1 MGMTP
6 EFLANLKKAT
16 ENFKGKG
23 DYAKL
28 ISKAGEFYDFD
39 IDIVSPDPN
48 QPRKNFD
55 EAALQELADDL
66 KKNGL
71 IQPIVVREDPDN
83 VGKFIVVAGE
93 RRLKAAKL
101 AGFKKIRSILS
112 TYDNSQLGYVQIAE
126 NAKRDNLKFYEM
138 AEFIV
143 SRADAGEKQ
152 ADIAEKLGTS
162 KSQVNLYMIWKV
174 APEFLKNAK
183 DHFSSIRTF
192 YDITK
197 LADEFSDEVKSFIE
211 NANGEI
217 SRADITSLK
226 KSLTEPNDTEDIS
239 DSENQ
244 SSEFEITPDED
255 NANSIETD
263 ISRESFAEPP
273 ANASDYDTDDTVDE
287 TAEDAADDTED
298 ESIDDAITDDF
309 SSDDSAESVENSNSA
324 PAFQDEAFSGVDTSF
339 NESEETSSD
348 TDFETETK
356 SKKLKHPVFVGTFD
370 GREAEIVMEMPST
383 DGMVKIKYEDG
394 SLDEVLCENF
404 ILNRIYES

>member
-6 EFLANLKKAT
+6 EYIANLKKKADA
-16 ENFKGKG
+16 FKNRS

-28 ISKAGEFYDFD
+28 TSKSGSFYDFD
-39 IDIVSPDPN
+39 VDIISPDPN

-71 IQPIVVREDPDN
+71 IQPIVVRDDPDN

-101 AGFKKIRSILS
+101 TGFKKIRSILS

-143 SRADAGEKQ
+143 SRSDAGEKQ
-152 ADIAEKLGTS
+152 AGIAEKLGLS
-162 KSQVNLYMIWKV
+162 KTRISEYMSWRD
-174 APEFLKNAK
+174 APSFFKESKEKFPSMRA
-183 DHFSSIRTF
+183 F
-192 YDITK
+192 YDLVK
-197 LADEFSDEVKSFIE
+197 LYAEYPSEVTEFINKAES
-211 NANGEI
+211 I
-217 SRADITSLK
+217 SKVDITTLK
-226 KSLTEPNDTEDIS
+226 KKLTEPASEKSETNT
-239 DSENQ
+239 SENDN
-244 SSEFEITPDED
+244 SEIQNPSFEITSDDSEEEPT
-255 NANSIETD
+255 SIETD
-263 ISRESFAEPP
+263 STEDPFVEP
-273 ANASDYDTDDTVDE
+273 ANASDYESEGTLDE
-287 TAEDAADDTED
+287 SAEDAADD
-298 ESIDDAITDDF
+298 F
-309 SSDDSAESVENSNSA
+309 SSEDSAESAEISNSA

-356 SKKLKHPVFVGTFD
+356 SKKLKHPVFVGTVD
-370 GREAEIVMEMPST
+370 GREAEIVMEIPTT
-383 DGMVKIKYEDG
+383 DGMVKVKYEDG

>member
-143 SRADAGEKQ
+143 SRSDAGEKQ

-162 KSQVNLYMIWKV
+162 KSQVNLYMIWKD
-174 APEFLKNAK
+174 APELLKDAK
-183 DHFSSIRTF
+183 DKFNAIRAF
-192 YDITK
+192 YDAVK
-197 LADEFSDEVKSFIE
+197 LYEEYPDEISDFIE
-211 NANGEI
+211 KNENI
-217 SRADITSLK
+217 SKSDITSLK
-226 KSLTEPNDTEDIS
+226 KSLTEPNTAVESS
-239 DSENQ
+239 DSEIQNP
-244 SSEFEITPDED
+244 SFEITSDDSEED
-255 NANSIETD
+255 PTSLENDSTGDSFE
-263 ISRESFAEPP
+263 ES
-273 ANASDYDTDDTVDE
+273 ANASDYE
-287 TAEDAADDTED
+287 SDDTED
-298 ESIDDAITDDF
+298 ESIDDATTDDF
-309 SSDDSAESVENSNSA
+309 SSDDSAESAEISNSV
-324 PAFQDEAFSGVDTSF
+324 PTFQDEAFSGVDTSIDGS
-339 NESEETSSD
+339 ESEIPSD

-356 SKKLKHPVFVGTFD
+356 SKKLKHPVFVGTVD
-370 GREAEIVMEMPST
+370 GREAEIVMELPTT
-383 DGMVKIKYEDG
+383 DGMVKVKYEDG

>member
-143 SRADAGEKQ
+143 SRSDAGEKQ
-152 ADIAEKLGTS
+152 ADIAEKLGLS
-162 KSQVNLYMIWKV
+162 KTKLSEFMIWKD
-174 APEFLKNAK
+174 APELLKDAKEKFNA
-183 DHFSSIRTF
+183 IRAF
-192 YDITK
+192 YDAVK
-197 LADEFSDEVKSFIE
+197 LYEEHPDEISDFIE
-211 NANGEI
+211 KNENI
-217 SRADITSLK
+217 SKSDISNFRK
-226 KSLTEPNDTEDIS
+226 KLTEPNTAVESS
-239 DSENQ
+239 DSEIQNP
-244 SSEFEITPDED
+244 SFEITSDDSEED
-255 NANSIETD
+255 PTSLENDSTGDSFE
-263 ISRESFAEPP
+263 ES
-273 ANASDYDTDDTVDE
+273 ANASDYE
-287 TAEDAADDTED
+287 SDDTED

-324 PAFQDEAFSGVDTSF
+324 PAFQDEAFSGVDTSIDGS
-339 NESEETSSD
+339 ESEIPSD
-348 TDFETETK
+348 TDFESETK
-356 SKKLKHPVFVGTFD
+356 SKKLKHPVFVGTVD
-370 GREAEIVMEMPST
+370 GREAEIVMELPTT
-383 DGMVKIKYEDG
+383 DGMVKVKYEDG

>member
-6 EFLANLKKAT
+6 EYIANLKKKADA
-16 ENFKGKG
+16 FKNRS

-28 ISKAGEFYDFD
+28 TSKSGSFYDFD
-39 IDIVSPDPN
+39 VDIISPDPN

-71 IQPIVVREDPDN
+71 IQPIVVRDDPDN

-152 ADIAEKLGTS
+152 ADIAEKLGLS
-162 KSQVNLYMIWKV
+162 KTKVSEFMVWKD
-174 APEFLKNAK
+174 APDFLKDAK
-183 DHFSSIRTF
+183 EHFSSIRTF
-192 YDITK
+192 YDIAK
-197 LADEFSDEVKSFIE
+197 LTDEFANEVKSFIE
-211 NANGEI
+211 DSTGEI
-217 SRADITSLK
+217 SRADISSLK
-226 KSLTEPNDTEDIS
+226 KKLTEPNTAVESS
-239 DSENQ
+239 DSEIQNP
-244 SSEFEITPDED
+244 SFEITSDDSEEEPTSLENDSTGDSFE
-255 NANSIETD
+255 
-263 ISRESFAEPP
+263 ES
-273 ANASDYDTDDTVDE
+273 ANASDYE
-287 TAEDAADDTED
+287 SDDTE
-298 ESIDDAITDDF
+298 ESSETTTDDF
-309 SSDDSAESVENSNSA
+309 SSDDSAESVENSNLD
-324 PAFQDEAFSGVDTSF
+324 PAFQDEAFSGVDTSI
-339 NESEETSSD
+339 NESESESLAD

-356 SKKLKHPVFVGTFD
+356 SKKLKHPVFVGTVD
-370 GREAEIVMEMPST
+370 GREAEIVMEMPTT
-383 DGMVKIKYEDG
+383 DGMVKVKYEDG

>member
-55 EAALQELADDL
+55 EVALQELADDL

-174 APEFLKNAK
+174 APDYLKDIK
-183 DHFSSIRTF
+183 ERFVSIRTF
-192 YDITK
+192 YEITK
-197 LADEFSDEVKSFIE
+197 LSENFPDEVKSFIATEEGELGRDDVAALKKKLTAPDTETNSAE
-211 NANGEI
+211 NSEPEVLNPAFENTAET
-217 SRADITSLK
+217 SDDEDSTSL
-226 KSLTEPNDTEDIS
+226 ENDSTG
-239 DSENQ
+239 DS
-244 SSEFEITPDED
+244 FEE
-255 NANSIETD
+255 
-263 ISRESFAEPP
+263 P
-273 ANASDYDTDDTVDE
+273 ANASDYESEGTLDE
-287 TAEDAADDTED
+287 SAEDAADD
-298 ESIDDAITDDF
+298 
-309 SSDDSAESVENSNSA
+309 SSFPDWEP
-324 PAFQDEAFSGVDTSF
+324 PAYQDEAFSGVDTSF

-356 SKKLKHPVFVGTFD
+356 SKKLKHPVFVGTVD
-370 GREAEIVMEMPST
+370 GREAEIVMEMPTT
-383 DGMVKIKYEDG
+383 DGMVKVKYEDG

>member
-162 KSQVNLYMIWKV
+162 KSQVNLYMIWKD
-174 APEFLKNAK
+174 APELLKNAK
-183 DHFSSIRTF
+183 DKFNAIRAF
-192 YDITK
+192 YDAVK
-197 LADEFSDEVKSFIE
+197 LYEEHPD
-211 NANGEI
+211 EI
-217 SRADITSLK
+217 SDFVENNETISKSDISNFRKEIAAETENQNTDDIFDSESQNQAFESTSDDE
-226 KSLTEPNDTEDIS
+226 SLNSETDSSGESFVESDNSSDYESNEDIDVTTEDFS
-239 DSENQ
+239 TE
-244 SSEFEITPDED
+244 
-255 NANSIETD
+255 
-263 ISRESFAEPP
+263 
-273 ANASDYDTDDTVDE
+273 Y
-287 TAEDAADDTED
+287 ADG
-298 ESIDDAITDDF
+298 I
-309 SSDDSAESVENSNSA
+309 SNSE
-324 PAFQDEAFSGVDTSF
+324 QDEAFSDVDASY
-339 NESEETSSD
+339 ESESESLSD
-348 TDFETETK
+348 TDFGAETK
-356 SKKLKHPVFVGTFD
+356 SKKMKHPVLVGTVD
-370 GREAEIVMEMPST
+370 GREAEIVMEMPTT

-394 SLDEVLCENF
+394 SFDEVLCENF

>member
-1 MGMTP
+1 MSMTP
-6 EFLANLKKAT
+6 DHLANLKKSI

-28 ISKAGEFYDFD
+28 TSKSGSFYDFD
-39 IDIVSPDPN
+39 VDIISPDPN

-55 EAALQELADDL
+55 ETALQELADDL

-71 IQPIVVREDPDN
+71 IQPIVVRDDPDN

-112 TYDNSQLGYVQIAE
+112 TYESSQLGYVQIAE

-162 KSQVNLYMIWKV
+162 KSQVNLYMIWKD
-174 APEFLKNAK
+174 APELLKDAK
-183 DHFSSIRTF
+183 DKFNAIRAF
-192 YDITK
+192 YDAVK
-197 LADEFSDEVKSFIE
+197 LYEEHPDEISDFIE
-211 NANGEI
+211 KNENI
-217 SRADITSLK
+217 SKSDISNFRK
-226 KSLTEPNDTEDIS
+226 KLTEQNTAVESS
-239 DSENQ
+239 DSEAQNVAQ
-244 SSEFEITPDED
+244 LFEISSDVKDSTSLENDSTE
-255 NANSIETD
+255 NSFE
-263 ISRESFAEPP
+263 EP
-273 ANASDYDTDDTVDE
+273 ANASDYE
-287 TAEDAADDTED
+287 SDDTEE
-298 ESIDDAITDDF
+298 ESSEATTDDF
-309 SSDDSAESVENSNSA
+309 SSDDSAESAEISNSA
-324 PAFQDEAFSGVDTSF
+324 PTFQDEAFSGVDTSI
-339 NESEETSSD
+339 NESESESLAD
-348 TDFETETK
+348 TDFDSETK
-356 SKKLKHPVFVGTFD
+356 SKKLKHPVFVGTVD
-370 GREAEIVMEMPST
+370 GREAEIVMEMPTT
-383 DGMVKIKYEDG
+383 DGMVKVKYEDG

>member
-6 EFLANLKKAT
+6 EYIANLKKKADA
-16 ENFKGKG
+16 FKNRS

-28 ISKAGEFYDFD
+28 TSKSGSFYDFD
-39 IDIVSPDPN
+39 VDIISPDPN

-71 IQPIVVREDPDN
+71 IQPIVVRDDPDN

-152 ADIAEKLGTS
+152 ADIAEKLGISKTRTS
-162 KSQVNLYMIWKV
+162 EYMSWRD
-174 APEFLKNAK
+174 APPFFKESKEKFPSMRA
-183 DHFSSIRTF
+183 F
-192 YDITK
+192 YDLVK
-197 LADEFSDEVKSFIE
+197 LYAEYPVAVADFINQSE
-211 NANGEI
+211 SI
-217 SRADITSLK
+217 SKVDITALK
-226 KSLTEPNDTEDIS
+226 KKLTEPDTEEKS
-239 DSENQ
+239 TDSEVQNPA
-244 SSEFEITPDED
+244 FEITSNDSEEGSTSLD
-255 NANSIETD
+255 NDSTGDSFE
-263 ISRESFAEPP
+263 ES
-273 ANASDYDTDDTVDE
+273 ANASDYE
-287 TAEDAADDTED
+287 SDDTE
-298 ESIDDAITDDF
+298 ESSETTTDDF
-309 SSDDSAESVENSNSA
+309 SSDDSAESAEISNSV
-324 PAFQDEAFSGVDTSF
+324 PTFQDEAFSGVDTSI
-339 NESEETSSD
+339 NESESESLAD
-348 TDFETETK
+348 TDYDSETK
-356 SKKLKHPVFVGTFD
+356 SKKLKHPVFVGTVD
-370 GREAEIVMEMPST
+370 GREAEIVMEMPTT
-383 DGMVKIKYEDG
+383 DGMVKVKYEDG

>member
-143 SRADAGEKQ
+143 SRSDAGEKQ

-162 KSQVNLYMIWKV
+162 KSQVNLYMIWKD
-174 APEFLKNAK
+174 APELLKDAK
-183 DHFSSIRTF
+183 DKFNAIRAF
-192 YDITK
+192 YDAVK
-197 LADEFSDEVKSFIE
+197 LYEEYPDEISDFIE
-211 NANGEI
+211 KNENI
-217 SRADITSLK
+217 SKSDITSLK
-226 KSLTEPNDTEDIS
+226 KSLTEPNTAVESS
-239 DSENQ
+239 DSEIQNP
-244 SSEFEITPDED
+244 SFEITSDDSEED
-255 NANSIETD
+255 PTSLENDSTGDSFE
-263 ISRESFAEPP
+263 ES
-273 ANASDYDTDDTVDE
+273 ANASDYE
-287 TAEDAADDTED
+287 SDDTED
-298 ESIDDAITDDF
+298 ESIDDATTDDF
-309 SSDDSAESVENSNSA
+309 SSDDSAESAEISNSV
-324 PAFQDEAFSGVDTSF
+324 PTFQDEAFSGVDTSI
-339 NESEETSSD
+339 NESESESLTD

-356 SKKLKHPVFVGTFD
+356 SKKLKHPVFVGTVD
-370 GREAEIVMEMPST
+370 GREAEIVMEMPTT
-383 DGMVKIKYEDG
+383 DGMVKVKYEDG

>member
-1 MGMTP
+1 MSMTP
-6 EFLANLKKAT
+6 EYIANLKKKADA
-16 ENFKGKG
+16 FKNRS

-28 ISKAGEFYDFD
+28 TSKSGSFYDFD
-39 IDIVSPDPN
+39 VDIISPDPN

-55 EAALQELADDL
+55 ETALQELADDL

-71 IQPIVVREDPDN
+71 IQPIVVRDDPDN

-112 TYDNSQLGYVQIAE
+112 TYDSSQLGYVQIAE

-152 ADIAEKLGTS
+152 ADIAEKLGLS
-162 KSQVNLYMIWKV
+162 KTRISEYMSWRD
-174 APEFLKNAK
+174 APSFFKESKEKFPSMRA
-183 DHFSSIRTF
+183 F
-192 YDITK
+192 YDLVK
-197 LADEFSDEVKSFIE
+197 LYAEYPSEVTEFINKAES
-211 NANGEI
+211 I
-217 SRADITSLK
+217 SKVDITTLK
-226 KSLTEPNDTEDIS
+226 KKLTEPASEKSETNT
-239 DSENQ
+239 SENDN
-244 SSEFEITPDED
+244 SEIQNPSFEITSDDSEEEPT
-255 NANSIETD
+255 SLETD
-263 ISRESFAEPP
+263 STEDPFVEP
-273 ANASDYDTDDTVDE
+273 ANASDYESEGTLDE
-287 TAEDAADDTED
+287 SAEDAADD
-298 ESIDDAITDDF
+298 F
-309 SSDDSAESVENSNSA
+309 SSEDSAESAEISNSA

-356 SKKLKHPVFVGTFD
+356 SKKLKHPVFVGTVD
-370 GREAEIVMEMPST
+370 GREAEIVMEIPTT
-383 DGMVKIKYEDG
+383 DGMVKVKYEDG

>member
-6 EFLANLKKAT
+6 EYIANLKKKADA
-16 ENFKGKG
+16 FKNRS

-28 ISKAGEFYDFD
+28 TSKSGSFYDFD
-39 IDIVSPDPN
+39 VDIISPDPN

-71 IQPIVVREDPDN
+71 IQPIVVRDDPDN

-112 TYDNSQLGYVQIAE
+112 TYDDNSQLGYVQIAE

-152 ADIAEKLGTS
+152 ADIAEKLGLS
-162 KSQVNLYMIWKV
+162 KTKVSEFMVWKD
-174 APEFLKNAK
+174 APDFLKDAK
-183 DHFSSIRTF
+183 EHFSSIRTF
-192 YDITK
+192 YDIAK
-197 LADEFSDEVKSFIE
+197 LTDEFANEVKSFIE
-211 NANGEI
+211 DSTGEI
-217 SRADITSLK
+217 SRADISSLK
-226 KSLTEPNDTEDIS
+226 KKLTEPNTAVESS
-239 DSENQ
+239 DSEIQNP
-244 SSEFEITPDED
+244 SFEITSDDSEEEPTSLENDSTGDSFE
-255 NANSIETD
+255 
-263 ISRESFAEPP
+263 ES
-273 ANASDYDTDDTVDE
+273 ANASDYE
-287 TAEDAADDTED
+287 SDDTE
-298 ESIDDAITDDF
+298 ESSETTTDDF
-309 SSDDSAESVENSNSA
+309 SSDDSAESVENSNLD
-324 PAFQDEAFSGVDTSF
+324 PAFQDEAFSGVDTSI
-339 NESEETSSD
+339 NESESESLAD

-356 SKKLKHPVFVGTFD
+356 SKKLKHPVFVGTVD
-370 GREAEIVMEMPST
+370 GREAEIVMEMPTT
-383 DGMVKIKYEDG
+383 DGMVKVKYEDG

>member
-1 MGMTP
+1 MTP
-6 EFLANLKKAT
+6 DHLANLKKSI

-28 ISKAGEFYDFD
+28 TSKSGSFYDFD
-39 IDIVSPDPN
+39 VDIISPDPN

-55 EAALQELADDL
+55 ETALQELADDL

-71 IQPIVVREDPDN
+71 IQPIVVRDDPDN

-112 TYDNSQLGYVQIAE
+112 TYESSQLGYVQIAE

-143 SRADAGEKQ
+143 SRSDAGEKQ

-162 KSQVNLYMIWKV
+162 KSQVNLYMIWKD
-174 APEFLKNAK
+174 APELLKDAK
-183 DHFSSIRTF
+183 DKFNAIRAF
-192 YDITK
+192 YDAVK
-197 LADEFSDEVKSFIE
+197 LYEEHPDEISDFIE
-211 NANGEI
+211 KNENI
-217 SRADITSLK
+217 SKSDISNFRK
-226 KSLTEPNDTEDIS
+226 KLTEQNTAVESS
-239 DSENQ
+239 DSEAQNVAQ
-244 SSEFEITPDED
+244 LFEISSDDKDSTSLENDSTED
-255 NANSIETD
+255 
-263 ISRESFAEPP
+263 SFEEP
-273 ANASDYDTDDTVDE
+273 ANASDYE
-287 TAEDAADDTED
+287 SDDTEE
-298 ESIDDAITDDF
+298 ESSEATTDDF
-309 SSDDSAESVENSNSA
+309 SSDDSAESAEISNSA
-324 PAFQDEAFSGVDTSF
+324 PTFQDEAFSGVDTSI
-339 NESEETSSD
+339 NESESESLAD

-356 SKKLKHPVFVGTFD
+356 SKKLKHPVFVGTVD
-370 GREAEIVMEMPST
+370 GREAEIVMEMPTT
-383 DGMVKIKYEDG
+383 DGMVKVKYEDG

>member
-1 MGMTP
+1 MSMTP
-6 EFLANLKKAT
+6 DHLANLKKSI

-28 ISKAGEFYDFD
+28 TSKSGSFYDFD
-39 IDIVSPDPN
+39 VDIISPDPN

-55 EAALQELADDL
+55 EDALQELADDL

-71 IQPIVVREDPDN
+71 IQPIVVRDDPDN

-152 ADIAEKLGTS
+152 ADIAEKLGLS
-162 KSQVNLYMIWKV
+162 KTRISEYMSWRD
-174 APEFLKNAK
+174 APSFFKESKEKFPSMRA
-183 DHFSSIRTF
+183 F
-192 YDITK
+192 YDLVK
-197 LADEFSDEVKSFIE
+197 LYAEYPSEVTEFIKKAES
-211 NANGEI
+211 I
-217 SRADITSLK
+217 SKVDITTLK
-226 KSLTEPNDTEDIS
+226 KKLTEPASEKSETNT
-239 DSENQ
+239 SENDN
-244 SSEFEITPDED
+244 SEIQNPSFEITSDDSEEEPT
-255 NANSIETD
+255 SIETD
-263 ISRESFAEPP
+263 STEDPFVEP
-273 ANASDYDTDDTVDE
+273 ANASDYDSEGTLDE
-287 TAEDAADDTED
+287 SAEDVADN
-298 ESIDDAITDDF
+298 F
-309 SSDDSAESVENSNSA
+309 SSEESAEISA
-324 PAFQDEAFSGVDTSF
+324 YQDEAFSGVDTSF
-339 NESEETSSD
+339 NESEEASSD

-356 SKKLKHPVFVGTFD
+356 SKKLKHPVFVGTVD
-370 GREAEIVMEMPST
+370 GREAEIVMEMPTT
-383 DGMVKIKYEDG
+383 DGMVKVKYEDG

>member
-6 EFLANLKKAT
+6 EYIANLKKKADA
-16 ENFKGKG
+16 FKNRS

-28 ISKAGEFYDFD
+28 TSKSGSFYDFD
-39 IDIVSPDPN
+39 VDIISPDPN

-71 IQPIVVREDPDN
+71 IQPIVVRDDPDN

-143 SRADAGEKQ
+143 SRSDAGEKQ
-152 ADIAEKLGTS
+152 ADIAEKLGLS
-162 KSQVNLYMIWKV
+162 KTKLSEFMIWKD
-174 APEFLKNAK
+174 APEFLKEAKEKFNA
-183 DHFSSIRTF
+183 IRAF
-192 YDITK
+192 YDAVK
-197 LADEFSDEVKSFIE
+197 LYEEHPNEISDFIE
-211 NANGEI
+211 KNENI
-217 SRADITSLK
+217 SKSDISNFRK
-226 KSLTEPNDTEDIS
+226 KLTEQNTAVESS
-239 DSENQ
+239 DSEAQNVAQ
-244 SSEFEITPDED
+244 LFEISSDDKDSTSLENDSTED
-255 NANSIETD
+255 
-263 ISRESFAEPP
+263 SFEEP
-273 ANASDYDTDDTVDE
+273 ANASDYE
-287 TAEDAADDTED
+287 SDDTEE
-298 ESIDDAITDDF
+298 ESSEATTDDF
-309 SSDDSAESVENSNSA
+309 SSDDSAESAEISNSA
-324 PAFQDEAFSGVDTSF
+324 PTFQDEAFSGVDTSI
-339 NESEETSSD
+339 NESESESLAD
-348 TDFETETK
+348 TDFDSETK
-356 SKKLKHPVFVGTFD
+356 SKKLKHPVFVGTVD
-370 GREAEIVMEMPST
+370 GREAEIVMEMPTT
-383 DGMVKIKYEDG
+383 DGMVKVKYEDG

>member
-1 MGMTP
+1 MTP
-6 EFLANLKKAT
+6 EYIANLKKKADA
-16 ENFKGKG
+16 FKNRS

-28 ISKAGEFYDFD
+28 TSKSGSFYDFD
-39 IDIVSPDPN
+39 VDIISPDPN

-71 IQPIVVREDPDN
+71 IQPIVVRDDPDN

-152 ADIAEKLGTS
+152 ADIAEKLGLS
-162 KSQVNLYMIWKV
+162 KTKVSEFMVWKD
-174 APEFLKNAK
+174 APDFLKDAK
-183 DHFSSIRTF
+183 EHFSSIRTF
-192 YDITK
+192 YDIAK
-197 LADEFSDEVKSFIE
+197 LTDEFAKEVKSFIE
-211 NANGEI
+211 DSTGEI
-217 SRADITSLK
+217 SRADISSLK
-226 KSLTEPNDTEDIS
+226 KKLTEPNTAVESS
-239 DSENQ
+239 DSEIQNP
-244 SSEFEITPDED
+244 SFEITSDDSEEEPTSLENDSTGDSFE
-255 NANSIETD
+255 
-263 ISRESFAEPP
+263 ES
-273 ANASDYDTDDTVDE
+273 ANASDYE
-287 TAEDAADDTED
+287 SDDTE
-298 ESIDDAITDDF
+298 ESSETTTDDF
-309 SSDDSAESVENSNSA
+309 SSDDSAESVENSNLD
-324 PAFQDEAFSGVDTSF
+324 PAFQDEAFSGVDTSI
-339 NESEETSSD
+339 NESESESLAD

-356 SKKLKHPVFVGTFD
+356 SKKLKHPVFVGTVD
-370 GREAEIVMEMPST
+370 GREAEIVMEIPTT
-383 DGMVKIKYEDG
+383 DGMVKVKYEDG

>member
-6 EFLANLKKAT
+6 EYIANLKKKADA
-16 ENFKGKG
+16 FKNRS

-28 ISKAGEFYDFD
+28 TSKSGSFYDFD
-39 IDIVSPDPN
+39 VDIISPDPN

-71 IQPIVVREDPDN
+71 IQPIVVRDDPDN

-143 SRADAGEKQ
+143 SRSDAGEKQ
-152 ADIAEKLGTS
+152 ADIAEKLGLS
-162 KSQVNLYMIWKV
+162 KTRISEYMSWRD
-174 APEFLKNAK
+174 APSFFKESKEKFPSMRA
-183 DHFSSIRTF
+183 F
-192 YDITK
+192 YDLVK
-197 LADEFSDEVKSFIE
+197 LYAEYPSEVTEFINKVES
-211 NANGEI
+211 I
-217 SRADITSLK
+217 SKVDITTLK
-226 KSLTEPNDTEDIS
+226 KKLTEPASEKSETNT
-239 DSENQ
+239 SENDN
-244 SSEFEITPDED
+244 SEIQNPSFEITSDDSEEEPT
-255 NANSIETD
+255 SIETD
-263 ISRESFAEPP
+263 STEDPFVEP
-273 ANASDYDTDDTVDE
+273 ANASDYESEGTLDE
-287 TAEDAADDTED
+287 SAEDA
-298 ESIDDAITDDF
+298 TDDF
-309 SSDDSAESVENSNSA
+309 SSEESAEI
-324 PAFQDEAFSGVDTSF
+324 PAYQDEAFSGVDTSF
-339 NESEETSSD
+339 NESEEKSD

-356 SKKLKHPVFVGTFD
+356 SKKLKHPVFVGTVD
-370 GREAEIVMEMPST
+370 GREAEIVMEMPTT
-383 DGMVKIKYEDG
+383 DGMVKVKYEDG

>member
-1 MGMTP
+1 MTP
-6 EFLANLKKAT
+6 EYIANLKKKADA
-16 ENFKGKG
+16 FKNRS

-28 ISKAGEFYDFD
+28 TSKSGSFYDFD
-39 IDIVSPDPN
+39 VDIISPDPN

-71 IQPIVVREDPDN
+71 IQPIVVRDDPDN

-143 SRADAGEKQ
+143 SRSDAGEKQ
-152 ADIAEKLGTS
+152 ADIAEKLGLS
-162 KSQVNLYMIWKV
+162 KTRISEYMSWRD
-174 APEFLKNAK
+174 APSFFKESKEKFPSMRA
-183 DHFSSIRTF
+183 F
-192 YDITK
+192 YDLVK
-197 LADEFSDEVKSFIE
+197 LYAEYPSEVTEFINKAES
-211 NANGEI
+211 I
-217 SRADITSLK
+217 SKVDITTLK
-226 KSLTEPNDTEDIS
+226 KKLTEPASEKSETNT
-239 DSENQ
+239 SENDNSEIQ
-244 SSEFEITPDED
+244 NSSFEITSDDSEEEPT
-255 NANSIETD
+255 SIETD
-263 ISRESFAEPP
+263 STEDPFVEP
-273 ANASDYDTDDTVDE
+273 ANASDYESEGTLDE
-287 TAEDAADDTED
+287 SAEDAADD
-298 ESIDDAITDDF
+298 F
-309 SSDDSAESVENSNSA
+309 SSEDSAESAEISNSA

-356 SKKLKHPVFVGTFD
+356 SKKLKHPVFVGTVD
-370 GREAEIVMEMPST
+370 GREAEIVMEIPTT
-383 DGMVKIKYEDG
+383 DGMVKVKYEDG

>member
-55 EAALQELADDL
+55 EVALQELADDL

-152 ADIAEKLGTS
+152 ADIAEKLGLS
-162 KSQVNLYMIWKV
+162 KTRISEYMSWRD
-174 APEFLKNAK
+174 APSFFKESKEKFPSMRA
-183 DHFSSIRTF
+183 F
-192 YDITK
+192 YDLVK
-197 LADEFSDEVKSFIE
+197 LYAEYPSEVTEFINKAES
-211 NANGEI
+211 I
-217 SRADITSLK
+217 SKVDITTLK
-226 KSLTEPNDTEDIS
+226 KKLTEPNTAVESS
-239 DSENQ
+239 DSEIQNP
-244 SSEFEITPDED
+244 SFEITSDDSEED
-255 NANSIETD
+255 PTSLENDSTGDSFE
-263 ISRESFAEPP
+263 ES
-273 ANASDYDTDDTVDE
+273 ANASDYE
-287 TAEDAADDTED
+287 SDDTED

-356 SKKLKHPVFVGTFD
+356 SKKLKHPVFVGTVD
-370 GREAEIVMEMPST
+370 GREAEIVMEIPTT
-383 DGMVKIKYEDG
+383 DGMVKVKYEDG

>member
-1 MGMTP
+1 MSMTP
-6 EFLANLKKAT
+6 DHLANLKKSI

-28 ISKAGEFYDFD
+28 TSKSGSFYDFD
-39 IDIVSPDPN
+39 VDIISPDPK

-55 EAALQELADDL
+55 ETALQELADDL

-71 IQPIVVREDPDN
+71 IQPIVVRDDPDN

-112 TYDNSQLGYVQIAE
+112 TYDSSQLGYVQIAE

-152 ADIAEKLGTS
+152 ADIAEKLGLS
-162 KSQVNLYMIWKV
+162 KTKVSEFMVWKD
-174 APEFLKNAK
+174 APDFLKDAK
-183 DHFSSIRTF
+183 EHFSSIRTF
-192 YDITK
+192 YDIAK
-197 LADEFSDEVKSFIE
+197 LTDEFADEVKSFIE
-211 NANGEI
+211 DATGEI
-217 SRADITSLK
+217 SRADISSLK
-226 KSLTEPNDTEDIS
+226 KKLTEPNNAVESS
-239 DSENQ
+239 DSEVQ
-244 SSEFEITPDED
+244 KPAFEITSETSED
-255 NANSIETD
+255 DPTSLENDSTGD
-263 ISRESFAEPP
+263 SFEEP
-273 ANASDYDTDDTVDE
+273 ANTSDYE
-287 TAEDAADDTED
+287 SDDTEE
-298 ESIDDAITDDF
+298 ESSETTAEDF
-309 SSDDSAESVENSNSA
+309 SSDDSAESVENSNSDL
-324 PAFQDEAFSGVDTSF
+324 AFQDEAFSGVDTSI
-339 NESEETSSD
+339 NESETEALAD

-356 SKKLKHPVFVGTFD
+356 SKKLKHPVFVGTVD
-370 GREAEIVMEMPST
+370 GREAEIVMEMPTT
-383 DGMVKIKYEDG
+383 DGMVKVKYEDG